1 MKKLSKA
8 KVKRITTRSKGRQGA
23 LGKLTSEELCQDL
36 ANTAVRRII
45 ARRKRWK
52 PRRATGCHYS
62 ELAAELCF
70 LPLRSLE
77 KLSSNLDDLMRE
89 YILAFLDNDHHHFLL
104 PADLLGLLAKEY
116 IRDRT
121 TLSAF
126 LSDVL
131 KRKRTIS
138 APGSLWSVRLVT
150 EQIAQR
156 YGHNRKRILDE
167 LQKRGLIPS
176 TLTPANQ
183 HSWLSKIGQ
192 YLSRDQRAAV
202 GKDFGFRSRPK
213 PSSFGGLLKHKPK
226 KKSGDEN
233 QLTVP

>member
-8 KVKRITTRSKGRQGA
+8 KVKRITTRSKGRQAA
-23 LGKLTSEELCQDL
+23 LDKFTSEELCQDL

-45 ARRKRWK
+45 ARRKQWK
-52 PRRATGCHYS
+52 PRQATGCHYS

-70 LPLRSLE
+70 LPLPSLE
-77 KLSSNLDDLMRE
+77 KLCSNLDDLMRE
-89 YILAFLDNDHHHFLL
+89 YILAFLDNDHHHFVL
-104 PADLLGLLAKEY
+104 PADLLRLLAKEY

-121 TLSAF
+121 TLSVF
-126 LSDVL
+126 LSNVL
-131 KRKRTIS
+131 RRKRT
-138 APGSLWSVRLVT
+138 PDSLLSVRLVT
-150 EQIAQR
+150 QQIAQR

-183 HSWLSKIGQ
+183 RSWLSKIGQ
-192 YLSRDQRAAV
+192 YLSRDQRAAL
-202 GKDFGFRSRPK
+202 GKDFGFRRRPK
-213 PSSFGGLLKHKPK
+213 PSSFGGLLKPKPK